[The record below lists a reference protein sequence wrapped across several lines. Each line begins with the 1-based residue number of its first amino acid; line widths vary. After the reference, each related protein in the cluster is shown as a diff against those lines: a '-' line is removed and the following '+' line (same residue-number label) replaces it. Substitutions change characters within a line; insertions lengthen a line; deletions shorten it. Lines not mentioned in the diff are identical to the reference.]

1 MGGGAASTPSSG
13 GLLGAARGLKKQ
25 RKYIIKFPIS
35 PDTYKP
41 ERENMLQ
48 FGEILPAVAVAAAAP
63 PHCFVAAD
71 RWRMTCCW
79 DVPCPSGRRSRR
91 RRRCN
96 CQRGLQILATAE
108 LLLMMLP
115 PVAAAAAARCHGGLQ
130 SGLLLLTS
138 CPVFRRWERS
148 MHSDYVCLERRRRAR
163 KRLRRE
169 GLARKRRR
177 SSKKCFGISS
187 LFPMTF
193 HLHLPGREGGKRGV
207 YSWPCAHPKSG
218 RGEGKFPRR
227 VREEEERVQHI
238 RCFPT
243 FPAPPARKRH
253 KHRPQGRHPTHPPS
267 PHSCRAVS
275 SHLI

>member
-1 MGGGAASTPSSG
+1 
-13 GLLGAARGLKKQ
+13 
-25 RKYIIKFPIS
+25 
-35 PDTYKP
+35 
-41 ERENMLQ
+41 MLQ
-48 FGEILPAVAVAAAAP
+48 FGEILPAVAAAAAAP

-79 DVPCPSGRRSRR
+79 DVPCPSGRRSRHR
-91 RRRCN
+91 HRCN

-130 SGLLLLTS
+130 SSLLLLSS

-218 RGEGKFPRR
+218 RGKGNSRGGYVRRRSGCSTSDAFPLFLLLL
-227 VREEEERVQHI
+227 RERGI
-238 RCFPT
+238 NTGPRGGTP
-243 FPAPPARKRH
+243 
-253 KHRPQGRHPTHPPS
+253 PTHPPTFPTLLPSSELTPDLTSGKAARERRRFCRNFFCTHTSNALAVTGVVLMNS
-267 PHSCRAVS
+267 PANY
-275 SHLI
+275 